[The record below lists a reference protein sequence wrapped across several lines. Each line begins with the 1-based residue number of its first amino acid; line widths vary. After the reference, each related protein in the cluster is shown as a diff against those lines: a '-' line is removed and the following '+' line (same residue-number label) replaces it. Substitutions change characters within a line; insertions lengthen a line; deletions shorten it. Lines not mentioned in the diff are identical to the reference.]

1 MHFSRSQPKDE
12 APMPQEAR
20 DSASREVPRGSTC
33 VEAESVTYFPFGGF
47 YRLNVKADETDRTR
61 FVFQFLLVD
70 PQGRQYRMQG
80 RGQRER

>member
-1 MHFSRSQPKDE
+1 MRPSRQPWDDGPTPTE
-12 APMPQEAR
+12 TD
-20 DSASREVPRGSTC
+20 DSARREMPEGTRC
-33 VEAESVTYFPFGGF
+33 VEAESVAYFPFGGF